1 MRKTIKKRL
10 ERIQVTKKSNK
21 IAALDTEYAKK
32 KYAEFQQQQRQLIF
46 RRRRLA
52 AIFVGA
58 LVIFAIIGV
67 QIFHDMQRMHQLNE
81 LRVEANTEMKEVNAD
96 VDQLHQDVSLLK
108 DDEYVAKLARSKFFY
123 SKDGEKVYPILESN
137 TDSSTNETDQSTSS
151 TTAK

>member
-1 MRKTIKKRL
+1 M
-10 ERIQVTKKSNK
+10 TKKSNK

-108 DDEYVAKLARSKFFY
+108 DDEYVAKLSRSKFFY

>member
-1 MRKTIKKRL
+1 M

-81 LRVEANTEMKEVNAD
+81 LRVEANTEMKEVNAN

>member
-1 MRKTIKKRL
+1 M
-10 ERIQVTKKSNK
+10 TKKSNK

-151 TTAK
+151 TTEK

>member
-1 MRKTIKKRL
+1 M
-10 ERIQVTKKSNK
+10 TKKSNK

-137 TDSSTNETDQSTSS
+137 TDARQMKQINQLVLQLQNKQEY
-151 TTAK
+151 KKGK